1 LLERK
6 AMLLLR
12 LIIVKICRHRIKQ
25 FTSKDPSRRA
35 NSLALFFVPLLLG
48 GHYGEAEDIASE
60 AVAKVCR
67 VLGRESIGAI
77 GAYLNKAVYQVA
89 IDRLEKRDNEISLE
103 LLVERGL
110 DTEFGSP
117 ASVVVLWEEMNE
129 VDVAMRRLSPRMAQS
144 LRLRYLNDLD
154 FEQIALEQKCPVG
167 TVKSDVRRGIKRLRK
182 EILNSRN
189 SYSAA

>member
-1 LLERK
+1 MVMIDFSQVQESHLDDDFGEFVIKHWRLLC
-6 AMLLLR
+6 
-12 LIIVKICRHRIKQ
+12 KIAYEVVH
-25 FTSKDPSRRA
+25 D
-35 NSLALFFVPLLLG
+35 
-48 GHYGEAEDIASE
+48 YGEAEDIASE